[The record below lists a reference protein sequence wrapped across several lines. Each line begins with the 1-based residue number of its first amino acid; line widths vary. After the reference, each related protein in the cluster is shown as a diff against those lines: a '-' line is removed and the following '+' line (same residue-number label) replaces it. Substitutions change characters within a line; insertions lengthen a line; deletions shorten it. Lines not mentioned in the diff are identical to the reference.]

1 MQEHFTTNLC
11 VILQME
17 NQFYK
22 EEQKINPGI
31 AWLIIF
37 PVLTLVNIIF
47 GVGIYQQISLGKPW
61 GDEPL
66 SDGGLISITIG
77 FNLFIIGM
85 LFLMLKI
92 KLILEI
98 RESGLIYR
106 YLPFIFREKKISR
119 SEIERF
125 EVRQY
130 KAIQEYGGWGFR
142 QRRRFQ
148 NKGLAYNVRGNIGLQ
163 LYLKNGKKILFGTQR
178 KEAINAAMQK
188 MMGGRN

>member
-1 MQEHFTTNLC
+1 
-11 VILQME
+11 ME
-17 NQFYK
+17 KQYFI
-22 EEQKINPGI
+22 EEQKIKSGI
-31 AWLIIF
+31 AWLIMF
-37 PVLTLVNIIF
+37 PVLTLVNILF
-47 GVGIYQQISLGKPW
+47 GLGIYQQLVLGKPW

-66 SDGGLISITIG
+66 PDGGLILITLS
-77 FNLFIIGM
+77 FNFFIIGI
-85 LFLMLKI
+85 LILMLKL

-119 SEIERF
+119 DEIERF

-130 KAIQEYGGWGFR
+130 KAIQEYGGWGLR
-142 QRRRFQ
+142 QRRRFI
-148 NKGLAYNVRGNIGLQ
+148 NKGMAYNVRGNIGLQ

-188 MMGGRN
+188 LMEGRN